1 MYDLI
6 KEIFESYGYV
16 CQEFEHKLLFSKTVE
31 DSKKDFW
38 LLVQLDSM
46 DDLIE
51 NQVKWLEQCK
61 RLNNAQE
68 LEKNISMLV
77 LWSTGGAQEFS
88 EMKKKIM
95 PIEEDPY
102 FFKKHVLYFSI
113 SELEKLIEVVGE
125 ENLVE
130 FVKEKIPL
138 NNTFSSFKNDPQG
151 QTWQS
156 LLYRI
161 AIKLPFIDI
170 QINDEE
176 NLESLFEKNNEN
188 IEEHVD
194 NLLSVLNNKI
204 FELYDEI
211 SLNDL
216 KNKDISDLLEDLT
229 PVLSE
234 GNTDED

>member
-1 MYDLI
+1 MRNLV
-6 KEIFESYGYV
+6 KTLFESYEYSY
-16 CQEFEHKLLFSKTVE
+16 QEFDNNYLFSFTDE
-31 DSKKDFW
+31 NNKKDYW
-38 LLVQLDSM
+38 LIVEPENI
-46 DDLIE
+46 DLLIDQE
-51 NQVKWLEQCK
+51 EELYERCK
-61 RLNNAQE
+61 QTNDAPE
-68 LEKNISMLV
+68 LKKNISMLI
-77 LWSTGGAQEFS
+77 LWNTEGNQEFNI
-88 EMKKKIM
+88 MKKKIM

-188 IEEHVD
+188 IEKHVD

-211 SLNDL
+211 LSDDL
-216 KNKDISDLLEDLT
+216 KDKDISELLEDLT
-229 PVLSE
+229 PILSE
-234 GNTDED
+234 GNTDEH